1 MPEYLTFSQI
11 TAVIHSRG
19 GGRSQ
24 VVHRPLAK
32 GSNTRKLLVFKD
44 EFIDQKSISSRL

>member
-1 MPEYLTFSQI
+1 MPEYLTFRSNC
-11 TAVIHSRG
+11 
-19 GGRSQ
+19 GRYSFTRWRPVQ

-32 GSNTRKLLVFKD
+32 SSNTRKLLEFKN